1 MYLQFARR
9 RKDGKE
15 HRYWSI
21 VESRRCAGGRVVQR
35 PVLYLGEI
43 NDSQHAA
50 WSRVI
55 EAFDEESGRYRQLA
69 LFPAERSVPDQA
81 KGFAVQVR
89 LAAMELHLPRQWG
102 ACWLACHLYE
112 QLQLDRFFA
121 PLLPNSREGTS
132 WQHILQTLVCYRL
145 IDPGSEWRLHR
156 QWFEQSAM
164 ADLLGED
171 YGLVAKNALYRCLD
185 KLLPHKAALF
195 SHLQARWQDL
205 FAAKFDV
212 LLYDLTSTYFE
223 SPPPDDEADK
233 RRHGYSRD
241 KRSDCVQVVI
251 ALIVTPDGFPLG
263 YEVLPG
269 NTADCTTLRDMLRKI
284 EAQYGKANRVWV
296 MDRGIPSEEVLAE
309 MRAADPPVSYLV
321 GTPKGR
327 LSKLE
332 KHLVTLPWQAV
343 REGVDVKL
351 LPQEQELYVLA
362 QSHARIHKER
372 AMRRRK
378 LKWLWGRL
386 KQIAAMELDRE
397 ELLMKLGAARAKAR
411 AAWRLVDV
419 TIPPEGATFSFTLD
433 RAKLRQVRRREG
445 RYLLRTNLTGKDPA
459 ELWRF
464 YIQLV
469 EIEAAFKTMKDDLHL
484 RPIYHQIEQ
493 RIEAHIFVAFLAYC
507 LHVTLRARLKPLAPG
522 LTPRAVLDKF
532 AAIQMLDVHF
542 PTTDGRT
549 LILSRYTELTAEQ
562 KVLVR
567 QLKLDLPPQPPPAS
581 PRQAKPFAPQPPSR
595 SGDFRYASVDIADFS
610 RRVGKVGLD
619 QRRSARFPSA

>member
-1 MYLQFARR
+1 
-9 RKDGKE
+9 
-15 HRYWSI
+15 
-21 VESRRCAGGRVVQR
+21 
-35 PVLYLGEI
+35 
-43 NDSQHAA
+43 
-50 WSRVI
+50 
-55 EAFDEESGRYRQLA
+55 
-69 LFPAERSVPDQA
+69 
-81 KGFAVQVR
+81 
-89 LAAMELHLPRQWG
+89 
-102 ACWLACHLYE
+102 
-112 QLQLDRFFA
+112 
-121 PLLPNSREGTS
+121 
-132 WQHILQTLVCYRL
+132 
-145 IDPGSEWRLHR
+145 
-156 QWFEQSAM
+156 
-164 ADLLGED
+164 
-171 YGLVAKNALYRCLD
+171 
-185 KLLPHKAALF
+185 
-195 SHLQARWQDL
+195 LQARWQDL

-378 LKWLWGRL
+378 LKWLWARL
-386 KQIAAMELDRE
+386 KQLAAMELDRE

-419 TIPPEGATFSFTLD
+419 TVPPEGATFNFTLD

-507 LHVTLRARLKPLAPG
+507 LHVTLRAQLKPLAPG

-532 AAIQMLDVHF
+532 AAVQMLDVHF

-549 LILSRYTELTAEQ
+549 LILSRYTELIPEQ
-562 KVLVR
+562 KMLIQ
-567 QLKLDLPPQPPPAS
+567 QLKLDLPPQPPPRITA
-581 PRQAKPFAPQPPSR
+581 APEK
-595 SGDFRYASVDIADFS
+595 IA
-610 RRVGKVGLD
+610 RLPANAV
-619 QRRSARFPSA
+619 